1 MVSESFLFL
10 NTFLQVIQFQPVTF
24 SIVIVGIIT
33 VILLLIS
40 ASVSC
45 AEMAYF
51 SLSPADINKIKG
63 VNRRYDLALN
73 HLENPELL
81 LATILIANNFVNVG
95 IVILLTYIT
104 SGLMIFND
112 ATILEFLFKVVFIT
126 AILLFF
132 CEILPKVY
140 AGQNPKKVVGFM
152 AYPLLAM
159 RKIFKPLSVILVKST
174 GIVNKRFSKHL
185 KNNISLDEIS
195 QAIDLTGDEL
205 QDEKDILKGI
215 VTFGNINVSDIMTGR
230 VDVIDIDIKSDF
242 SKVISI
248 IVESGYSR
256 IPVYENSPDNVKGV
270 LYVKDLLPHL
280 NSKNSFEWHKLIR
293 PAYYVPETKRINDL
307 LQEFKSTKV
316 HIAIVVDEYGGTSG
330 IVTMEDIL
338 EEIVGE
344 IQDEMDDNEAN
355 FSKLPDGSYIF
366 EGKTLLKDFFRIIGI
381 DEEKFEKIAGDA
393 ETLAG
398 LLLEVKGEIPSKN
411 EVIEINNMI
420 FTILAVNDRRV
431 RKIKIIQKKGT

>member
-1 MVSESFLFL
+1 
-10 NTFLQVIQFQPVTF
+10 
-24 SIVIVGIIT
+24 
-33 VILLLIS
+33 
-40 ASVSC
+40 
-45 AEMAYF
+45 
-51 SLSPADINKIKG
+51 
-63 VNRRYDLALN
+63 
-73 HLENPELL
+73 
-81 LATILIANNFVNVG
+81 
-95 IVILLTYIT
+95 
-104 SGLMIFND
+104 
-112 ATILEFLFKVVFIT
+112 
-126 AILLFF
+126 
-132 CEILPKVY
+132 
-140 AGQNPKKVVGFM
+140 
-152 AYPLLAM
+152 
-159 RKIFKPLSVILVKST
+159 
-174 GIVNKRFSKHL
+174 
-185 KNNISLDEIS
+185 
-195 QAIDLTGDEL
+195 
-205 QDEKDILKGI
+205 
-215 VTFGNINVSDIMTGR
+215 MTGR